1 MKAKYSIVVFPIVGS
16 VRICV
21 VVDCFCMRW
30 DILKS
35 RNAACLIMP
44 ISQGYFH
51 MTAVQFIWTESKCIL
66 YTRWSGFILIT
77 LFSTILGQTIKSLC
91 IITWLGPQESGVCW
105 TKKIALHGR
114 VHTHS
119 SSYFKCWIGK
129 QRLGRHDER
138 AAISLLTFII
148 KMTFIHSIVY

>member
-1 MKAKYSIVVFPIVGS
+1 MKAKYSIVIFPIVGS

-77 LFSTILGQTIKSLC
+77 LFSSILGQTIKTLC

-105 TKKIALHGR
+105 TKKIALHGG
-114 VHTHS
+114 VELGNNGLEGMMKEWLSVCLHNQNYSYS
-119 SSYFKCWIGK
+119 SFFRK
-129 QRLGRHDER
+129 
-138 AAISLLTFII
+138 
-148 KMTFIHSIVY
+148 